1 MTPEEFRRLGHELID
16 WIADF
21 RTHERERPVVAS
33 VKPGDIRSQLPVSPP
48 PQPQDLGRAFS
59 ELGSLLETGTLK
71 WQHPRFFGY
80 FPANA
85 DLSSVLG
92 DLVSSGLGQ
101 LGLNWEASPA
111 LTELEEHTLNWMREL
126 FGLPATF
133 SGVIQDTASTSTLI
147 ALITARE
154 RSSEYAQYG
163 GGLQAGNNPLIVYCS
178 EQSHSSVLKAALLAG
193 FGQSNVRVIQTDDRF
208 AMRAELLEAAIRDD
222 ESDGRVP
229 CAVVATFGTT
239 GTTAIDPL
247 DDIAG
252 LARAHGLWL
261 HVDAAMAGAALMLPE
276 CRALAHGIEAADSVV
291 INAHKWIGAVF
302 DCSLFFTRH
311 RDHLVRVMSTNPS
324 YLRTAM
330 DERATNYRDWG
341 IALGRRFR
349 ALKLWFLLYSEGVE
363 GIRSRLRR
371 DLNNAAWLARQVATT
386 SDWELVTTPQFQ
398 TVCVR
403 HVAPGMSPDEAN
415 THNRSWVAN
424 VNGSGG
430 AFLTPALIDGSW
442 IARVS
447 IGSLTTELEDVRELW
462 QLMRREAEG
471 DAR

>member
-1 MTPEEFRRLGHELID
+1 MTPEEFRRAGHELID
-16 WIADF
+16 WIADY
-21 RTHERERPVVAS
+21 RTHEREHPVGARVQ
-33 VKPGDIRSQLPVSPP
+33 PGDIHARLAASPP
-48 PQPQDLGRAFS
+48 LEPQDLHQAFS
-59 ELGSLLETGTLK
+59 ELGSLLQAGTLK

-85 DLSSVLG
+85 ELSSVLG

-111 LTELEEHTLNWMREL
+111 LTELEEHTLDWMREL
-126 FGLPATF
+126 FGLPDTF

-147 ALITARE
+147 ALICARE
-154 RSSEYAQYG
+154 RTSGYAQYG
-163 GGLQAGNNPLIVYCS
+163 DGLQAGKGPLVVYCS

-193 FGQSNVRVIQTDDRF
+193 FGQANVRVIQTDDSF
-208 AMRAELLEAAIRDD
+208 AMRADLLEEAIDKD
-222 ESDGRVP
+222 EGEGRVP

-239 GTTAIDPL
+239 GTTAIDPI
-247 DDIAG
+247 DDVAA
-252 LARAHGLWL
+252 LARAHHLWL

-276 CRALAHGIEAADSVV
+276 YRPLAHGIDAADSVV

-302 DCSLFFTRH
+302 DCSLFFTRD

-349 ALKLWFLLYSEGVE
+349 ALKLWFLLYSEGVDA
-363 GIRSRLRR
+363 IRARLRR
-371 DLNNAAWLARQVATT
+371 DMENAAWLAQQVGATAG
-386 SDWELVTTPQFQ
+386 WELVTIPRFQ

-403 HVAPGMSPDEAN
+403 HVAPGMSPEEAN
-415 THNRSWVAN
+415 THNRSWIAN
-424 VNGSGG
+424 LNGSGG
-430 AFLTPALIDGSW
+430 AFLTPALIDGRW

-447 IGSLTTELEDVRELW
+447 IGALSTEQEDVRELW
-462 QLMRREAEG
+462 RLMRREAE
-471 DAR
+471 ATPR